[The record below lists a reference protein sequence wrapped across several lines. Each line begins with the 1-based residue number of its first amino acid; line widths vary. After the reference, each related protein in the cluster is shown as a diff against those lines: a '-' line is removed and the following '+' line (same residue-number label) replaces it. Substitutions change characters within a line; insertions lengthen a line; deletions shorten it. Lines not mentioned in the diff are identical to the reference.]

1 MFNLAFWK
9 WFAKEGDVPTIACF
23 PLIEVYPVFSVSGE
37 RKTLLR
43 SYFIDGHQKRLIAP
57 HCVSKMYPNGPQL
70 QLSFGPFTRITVV
83 PTIIKAFI
91 KQDTDAD
98 VAVLLKF
105 RMDKQLNIILCGLCL
120 DSFFGLALKCNSR
133 GHCFVFFC
141 FLLLLAGLSVLDTRH
156 LSWLLWTSRGRRE
169 QEERGI

>member
-9 WFAKEGDVPTIACF
+9 WFAKEGVVPTIACF

-91 KQDTDAD
+91 KQDTDAHSKPSHRAIRKCTPTKIS
-98 VAVLLKF
+98 VISSGWQF
-105 RMDKQLNIILCGLCL
+105 YLNLEWI
-120 DSFFGLALKCNSR
+120 NS
-133 GHCFVFFC
+133 
-141 FLLLLAGLSVLDTRH
+141 
-156 LSWLLWTSRGRRE
+156 
-169 QEERGI
+169 